1 MKKTG
6 LVQSVSALAIGAILL
21 AGIGCT
27 KGAGKISV
35 TTSSEEARQA
45 YLEGQVLLDN
55 VGVTGA
61 RPFFETAVAADP
73 NFALAYLRL
82 AFTQTNPSDFR
93 AQVQKASALADS
105 VSEGERLWIQSVEA
119 ANQGNPAKAL
129 ELLQQLV
136 AAHPNDERAH
146 FLLAGNYFFAQQNLA
161 KAIEEYEKAVAI
173 NPEFAAAYNLLGYA
187 NRNSGNTAEAE
198 QAFKKYIELLP
209 NNPNPY
215 DSYAEFLL
223 NTGRYDASID
233 SYQKALSVD
242 PHFVASYIGIATNLN
257 FQGKHKEA
265 RGQIQ
270 EMFRTARTDG
280 ERRLAYLAT
289 VTSYVDEGQLGKAV
303 EELGKRYALA
313 EKNGSAIQMAADLNI
328 MGNLLL
334 EAGKVREAQAKY
346 KQAWTLSE
354 ESDIPAAAKAAAQ
367 RARHANAAR
376 VALKKSD
383 VASAKSATEEFR
395 TLAESANIPGQTR
408 LYHQLSGMLALSEK
422 AYDRALEELQQAN
435 QQNPRTLFRM
445 ALAYQGQGDSENT
458 KVLCERIEG
467 LNQLNSINYSLVRHK
482 AQQLLDSI

>member
-1 MKKTG
+1 MKKIG

-27 KGAGKISV
+27 KGAGKIPV

-136 AAHPNDERAH
+136 TAYPNDERAH

-161 KAIEEYEKAVAI
+161 LAIEEYEKAVAI

-280 ERRLAYLAT
+280 ERQLAYLAT

-303 EELGKRYALA
+303 EGLGKRYALA
-313 EKNGSAIQMAADLNI
+313 EKNGSAIQMVADLNI

-346 KQAWTLSE
+346 GQAWTLSE
-354 ESDIPAAAKAAAQ
+354 ESDIPAAAQ

-408 LYHQLSGMLALSEK
+408 LYHQLSGMLALEEK

-445 ALAYQGQGDSENT
+445 ALAYQGQGDSENA
-458 KVLCERIEG
+458 KLLCERIEG

>member
-1 MKKTG
+1 MKKVG

-27 KGAGKISV
+27 RDAGKISV

-93 AQVQKASALADS
+93 AQLQKASALADS
-105 VSEGERLWIQSVEA
+105 VSEGERLWIQSIEA
-119 ANQGNPAKAL
+119 GNQGNPAKAL

-136 AAHPNDERAH
+136 VAYPNDERAH
-146 FLLAGNYFFAQQNLA
+146 FLLGGNYFGRQNLA
-161 KAIEEYEKAVAI
+161 KAIEEYEKAVEI
-173 NPEFAAAYNLLGYA
+173 NPEFAAPYNQLGYA
-187 NRNSGNTAEAE
+187 RRNSGYTAEAE

-215 DSYAEFLL
+215 DSYAELL
-223 NTGRYDASID
+223 LATGRYDASID

-280 ERRLAYLAT
+280 ERRQAYLAT
-289 VTSYVDEGQLGKAV
+289 VASYVDEGQLDKAV
-303 EELGKRYALA
+303 EELGQRYALA
-313 EKNGSAIQMAADLNI
+313 EKNGSAIQMAADLNT

-346 KQAWTLSE
+346 GQAWTLSE
-354 ESDIPAAAKAAAQ
+354 ESDIPEAAKAAAT

-383 VASAKSATEEFR
+383 IAAAKSATEEFR
-395 TLAESANIPGQTR
+395 TLTESSNIPGQTR
-408 LYHQLSGMLALSEK
+408 LYHLLSGTIALEEK

-435 QQNPRTLFRM
+435 QLNPRTLYRM
-445 ALAYQGQGDSENT
+445 ALAYQGQGDSENA
-458 KVLCERIEG
+458 KVFCERIAA
-467 LNQLNSINYSLVRHK
+467 LNQLSSINYGLVRHK

>member
-1 MKKTG
+1 MKKIA

-27 KGAGKISV
+27 RGAGKIPV
-35 TTSSEEARQA
+35 TTSSDEARTA

-55 VGVTGA
+55 IEITDA
-61 RPFFETAVAADP
+61 RPSFEKAVAADP
-73 NFALAYLRL
+73 DFALAYLRL

-93 AQVQKASALADS
+93 VQLQKASALADN
-105 VSEGERLWIQSVEA
+105 VSEGERLWILAVQA
-119 ANQGNPAKAL
+119 GNQGNPAKTL

-136 AAHPNDERAH
+136 AAYPNDERAH
-146 FLLAGNYFFAQQNLA
+146 FLLGGNYFGRQNLA
-161 KAIEEYEKAVAI
+161 KAIEECEKAVEI

-187 NRNSGNTAEAE
+187 NRNSGYTAEAE

-223 NTGRYDASID
+223 ATGRYDTSID

-257 FQGKHKEA
+257 FQGKHKQA

-313 EKNGSAIQMAADLNI
+313 EKNGSAIQMAADLNT

-334 EAGKVREAQAKY
+334 EAGKVNEPQAKY

-354 ESDIPAAAKAAAQ
+354 EADIPAAAKAAAT

-383 VASAKSATEEFR
+383 VAAAKSATEEFR

-408 LYHQLSGMLALSEK
+408 LYHQLSGMIALEEK

-435 QQNPRTLFRM
+435 QLNPRTLFRM
-445 ALAYQGQGDSENT
+445 ALAYQGQGDSENA
-458 KVLCERIEG
+458 KLFCERIEG

>member
-1 MKKTG
+1 MKKIG

-27 KGAGKISV
+27 KGAGKVPV
-35 TTSSEEARQA
+35 TTSSDEARTA

-55 VGVTGA
+55 IVITDA
-61 RPFFETAVAADP
+61 RPFFEKAVAADP
-73 NFALAYLRL
+73 DFALAYLRL

-93 AQVQKASALADS
+93 AQLQKASALADS
-105 VSEGERLWIQSVEA
+105 VSEGERLWILAVEA
-119 ANQGNPAKAL
+119 GNQGNPAKAL

-136 AAHPNDERAH
+136 AAYPNDERAH
-146 FLLAGNYFFAQQNLA
+146 FLLGGNYFGRQDLA
-161 KAIEEYEKAVAI
+161 KAIEEYEKAVEI
-173 NPEFAAAYNLLGYA
+173 NPEFAAPYNQLGYA
-187 NRNSGNTAEAE
+187 RRNSGNTAEAE

-223 NTGRYDASID
+223 ATGRYDASID

-270 EMFRTARTDG
+270 EMLRTARNDG
-280 ERRLAYLAT
+280 ERRQAYLAT

-334 EAGKVREAQAKY
+334 EAGEVNEAQAKY

-354 ESDIPAAAKAAAQ
+354 ESDIPEAAKAAAQ
-367 RARHANAAR
+367 RARYANAAR

-383 VASAKSATEEFR
+383 VAAAKSATEEFR
-395 TLAESANIPGQTR
+395 QLAESANIPGQTR
-408 LYHQLSGMLALSEK
+408 LYHQLSGMIALEEK

-445 ALAYQGQGDSENT
+445 ALAYQGQGDSENA
-458 KVLCERIEG
+458 KLLCERIEG